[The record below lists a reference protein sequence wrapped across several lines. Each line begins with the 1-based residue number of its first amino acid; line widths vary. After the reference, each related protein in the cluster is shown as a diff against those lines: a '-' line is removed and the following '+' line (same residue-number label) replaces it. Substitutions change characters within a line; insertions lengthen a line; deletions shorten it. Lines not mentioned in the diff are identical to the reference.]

1 MSTISKHYGRGEFKG
16 VLRWSQIRQLT
27 AGMFT
32 PNKYDNG
39 ATING
44 TKIENFVNGRS
55 IHFYGNSG
63 VCLFKYFVT
72 SEDPQI
78 GYSWLV
84 IATNLVC
91 FCLITVCYLLI
102 QLVVGKSESRISTA
116 GPGPNLHRKRAA
128 ARNRAMNQKIAL
140 MIGTDFIC
148 WIPFTIISLLHSFEV
163 MDATPFYGVFSI
175 IILPLNSVINPLLY
189 ENSGLGAR
197 LRVLFSRVGPF
208 SGSTTADGGVP
219 STMGTSTAAA
229 AGATAATE
237 EL

>member
-1 MSTISKHYGRGEFKG
+1 MSTIAKHYGRERNQFKG
-16 VLRWSQIRQLT
+16 VLKWSQIRQLI

-32 PNKYDNG
+32 TNRA
-39 ATING
+39 ATI
-44 TKIENFVNGRS
+44 IENSRS

-84 IATNLVC
+84 IVTNLVC
-91 FCLITVCYLLI
+91 FCVITMCYLLI

-116 GPGPNLHRKRAA
+116 GPGPNVHRKKATS
-128 ARNRAMNQKIAL
+128 RNRAMNQKIAL
-140 MIGTDFIC
+140 MIGTDFMC
-148 WIPFTIISLLHSFEV
+148 WIPFTIISLLHSLEV
-163 MDATPFYGVFSI
+163 MDATKFYGVFSI

-197 LRVLFSRVGPF
+197 LRTLFSRLRAEPSSATTGGGVSSTLGT
-208 SGSTTADGGVP
+208 SAAAGTTAD
-219 STMGTSTAAA
+219 
-229 AGATAATE
+229 TE
-237 EL
+237 AL